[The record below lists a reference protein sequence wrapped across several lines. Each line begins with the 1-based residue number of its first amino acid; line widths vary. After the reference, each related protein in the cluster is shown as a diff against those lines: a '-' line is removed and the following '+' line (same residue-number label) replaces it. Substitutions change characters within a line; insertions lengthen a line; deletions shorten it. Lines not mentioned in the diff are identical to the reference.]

1 MARQNSAFQSACP
14 RVTCPQSTNA
24 AGAGK
29 VTAPTGTF
37 KDAIFRWFEPA
48 TLAFILLLWSL
59 LPAETASNPLTIL
72 AATLTTRAVILG
84 LEFVGERHAGW
95 RLNRRELL
103 TDLFYLVLGY
113 TVIQAVNNDVIDGG
127 LLALKAQLGIATPGL
142 AQLPLA
148 VQALLILFIIEFGQ
162 YWLHRGMHN
171 WRPLW
176 LLHAPHH
183 HLTQLNALK
192 GGVGNPLELILV
204 FASVVALFDFSLPA
218 LFCAGHLVTA
228 ITCFAHANVR
238 FKAPAWYG
246 FFFTTIA
253 HHSLH
258 HSVAYDDTRCNYA
271 NSLIILDRLFGT
283 FRVGETDTVGQGE
296 RRRLSIR
303 EQFLFPVLPAING
316 ANERPGIPAE

>member
-1 MARQNSAFQSACP
+1 MSAL
-14 RVTCPQSTNA
+14 
-24 AGAGK
+24 
-29 VTAPTGTF
+29 TGQL
-37 KDAIFRWFEPA
+37 KDFIFRWFEPV
-48 TLAFILLLWSL
+48 TIAFILLLWSL
-59 LPAETASNPLTIL
+59 LPAEIASNPLGIL
-72 AATLTTRAVILG
+72 IATLSSRAIILG
-84 LEFVGERHAGW
+84 LEFVHERHAGW

-113 TVIQAVNNDVIDGG
+113 TVIQTVNNEVIDVG
-127 LLALKAQLGIATPGL
+127 LLAAKQQLGIATPGL

-148 VQALLILFIIEFGQ
+148 VQALMILFIIEFGQ
-162 YWLHRGMHN
+162 YWLHRAMHN
-171 WRPLW
+171 MRPLW

-218 LFCAGHLVTA
+218 LFCAGHLLTA

-238 FKAPAWYG
+238 FNPPAWYG
-246 FFFTTIA
+246 YVFTTIA

-303 EQFLFPVLPAING
+303 EQFLFPVLPNING
-316 ANERPGIPAE
+316 ANERPGVPAE

>member
-1 MARQNSAFQSACP
+1 MSATTG
-14 RVTCPQSTNA
+14 RV
-24 AGAGK
+24 
-29 VTAPTGTF
+29 

-59 LPAETASNPLTIL
+59 LPGPIASNPMLFI
-72 AATLTTRAVILG
+72 AATLTTRAIILG

-103 TDLFYLVLGY
+103 TDLFYLVLGA
-113 TVIQAVNNDVIDGG
+113 TVIQTINHEVIDGG
-127 LLALKAQLGIATPGL
+127 LLVLKQQLGIATPGL
-142 AQLPLA
+142 MQLPLA
-148 VQALLILFIIEFGQ
+148 MQALMILFIIECGQ
-162 YWLHRGMHN
+162 YWLHRAMHN
-171 WRPLW
+171 FRPLW

-192 GGVGNPLELILV
+192 GGVGNPLELLLV

-218 LFCAGHLVTA
+218 LFCAGHLLTA

-238 FKAPAWYG
+238 FKPPAWYG

-258 HSVAYDDTRCNYA
+258 HSVAYEDTRCNYA
-271 NSLIILDRLFGT
+271 NSLIILDRMFGT

-296 RRRLSIR
+296 RRRLTIR
-303 EQFLFPVLPAING
+303 EQWLFPVLPSING
-316 ANERPGIPAE
+316 AGDRPGVPAE

>member
-1 MARQNSAFQSACP
+1 MEH
-14 RVTCPQSTNA
+14 
-24 AGAGK
+24 AGADR
-29 VTAPTGTF
+29 VSATTGRV

-59 LPAETASNPLTIL
+59 LPGPIASNPMLFI
-72 AATLTTRAVILG
+72 AATLTTRAIILG

-103 TDLFYLVLGY
+103 TDLFYLVLGA
-113 TVIQAVNNDVIDGG
+113 TVIQTINHEVIDGG
-127 LLALKAQLGIATPGL
+127 LLVLKQQLGIATPGL
-142 AQLPLA
+142 MQLPLA
-148 VQALLILFIIEFGQ
+148 MQALMILFIIECGQ
-162 YWLHRGMHN
+162 YWLHRAMHN
-171 WRPLW
+171 FRPLW

-192 GGVGNPLELILV
+192 GGVGNPLELLLV

-218 LFCAGHLVTA
+218 LFCAGHLLTA

-238 FKAPAWYG
+238 FKPPAWYG

-258 HSVAYDDTRCNYA
+258 HSVAYEDTRCNYA
-271 NSLIILDRLFGT
+271 NSLIILDRMFGT

-296 RRRLSIR
+296 RRRLTIR
-303 EQFLFPVLPAING
+303 EQWLFPVLPSING
-316 ANERPGIPAE
+316 AGDRPGVPAE

>member
-1 MARQNSAFQSACP
+1 MGD
-14 RVTCPQSTNA
+14 A
-24 AGAGK
+24 AL
-29 VTAPTGTF
+29 
-37 KDAIFRWFEPA
+37 RWFEPA

-59 LPAETASNPLTIL
+59 LPADIASNPLSIL
-72 AATLTTRAVILG
+72 VATLTTRAIILG
-84 LEFVGERHAGW
+84 LEFVAERHAGW

-103 TDLFYLVLGY
+103 TDVFYLVLGY
-113 TVIQAVNNDVIDGG
+113 TVIQAVNNQFIDGS

-142 AQLPLA
+142 MQLPLA
-148 VQALLILFIIEFGQ
+148 VQALMILLITEFGQ
-162 YWLHRGMHN
+162 YWLHRAMHN
-171 WRPLW
+171 MRPLW

-218 LFCAGHLVTA
+218 LFCAGHLLTA

-238 FKAPAWYG
+238 FKAPAWYAYV
-246 FFFTTIA
+246 FTTIA

-258 HSVAYDDTRCNYA
+258 HSVAYNDTRCNYA
-271 NSLIILDRLFGT
+271 NSLIILDRIFGT
-283 FRVGETDTVGQGE
+283 FRAGETDTVGQGE

-316 ANERPGIPAE
+316 ANAGPQRPAQ